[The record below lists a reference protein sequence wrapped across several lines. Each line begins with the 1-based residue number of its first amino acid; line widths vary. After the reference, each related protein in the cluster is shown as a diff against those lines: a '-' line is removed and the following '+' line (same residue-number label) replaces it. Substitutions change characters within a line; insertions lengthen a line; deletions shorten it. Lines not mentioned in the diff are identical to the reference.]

1 MKTYNS
7 NPKNMLD
14 MIFENKNKNYGA
26 YAIRNAYNDTVI
38 KSLTIVASSL
48 LLLVGSSLV
57 YNNYFKEKPAEKS
70 IESAQVWIECPMNI
84 EQPKAIEEPK
94 IEQPASGAA
103 STAISTVFNNN
114 AIEPINPNTSLSLVT
129 STGDTTST
137 SDPGIVGPG
146 TNTTTVVSTPVVV
159 PTATVSVAEIMP
171 EFPGG
176 NEALVRYLQN
186 NMNYPQIELEAG
198 IGGKVFVK
206 FVVNADGSISTAEI
220 LKGVNGGEG
229 LSKEALR
236 VVRGMP
242 KWKPGKQGD
251 NFVPVYFNLP
261 IKFTPR

>member
-7 NPKNMLD
+7 NQENMLD

-38 KSLTIVASSL
+38 KALTIVASTL

-57 YNNYFKEKPAEKS
+57 YNNYFGDKPLEKI
-70 IESAQVWIECPMNI
+70 IETEPIWTEVPIDM
-84 EQPKAIEEPK
+84 EQPKAIEKPK
-94 IEQPASGAA
+94 IEQPASGSA
-103 STAISTVFNNN
+103 STAISTVFNNE

-129 STGDTTST
+129 SKGDSIT
-137 SDPGIVGPG
+137 DPGIVGPG
-146 TNTTTVVSTPVVV
+146 SNTITVVTTPSVTVVEPVVY
-159 PTATVSVAEIMP
+159 AEVMP

-176 NEALVRYLQN
+176 TEALINYLQN
-186 NMNYPQIELEAG
+186 NMKYPQIELEAG
-198 IGGKVFVK
+198 IGGRVFVK
-206 FVVNADGSISTAEI
+206 FVVNADGSISTAEV
-220 LKGVNGGEG
+220 LKGVAGGEG

-251 NFVPVYFNLP
+251 NYVPVYFNLP
-261 IKFTPR
+261 IKFSPH

>member
-1 MKTYNS
+1 MKTYNTS
-7 NPKNMLD
+7 TKNMLD

-26 YAIRNAYNDTVI
+26 YAIRNAYNDTVV

-48 LLLVGSSLV
+48 LLLVGSSLA
-57 YNNYFKEKPAEKS
+57 YNNYFKEKPIEKATFAEQ
-70 IESAQVWIECPMNI
+70 IETIVPIDVTPI
-84 EQPKAIEEPK
+84 EQKVEQR

-103 STAISTVFNNN
+103 STAISTTFRDDAV
-114 AIEPINPNTSLSLVT
+114 EPIDPNTSLSLVT

-137 SDPGIVGPG
+137 SEPGLIGTG
-146 TNTTTVVSTPVVV
+146 TNTVVV
-159 PTATVSVAEIMP
+159 ATPTVDLTTPVSVAEVMP

-176 NEALVRYLQN
+176 VPALMDYLQN
-186 NMNYPQIELEAG
+186 NIKYPQMELEAG

-236 VVRGMP
+236 VVKAMP

-251 NFVPVYFNLP
+251 NYVPVYFNLP
-261 IKFTPR
+261 IKFTPN